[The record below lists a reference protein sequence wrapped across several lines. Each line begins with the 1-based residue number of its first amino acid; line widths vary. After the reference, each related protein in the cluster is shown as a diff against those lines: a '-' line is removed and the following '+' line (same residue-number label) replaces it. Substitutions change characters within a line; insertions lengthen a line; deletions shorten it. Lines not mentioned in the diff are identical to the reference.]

1 MQKERIEG
9 SDRGA
14 ANIMEEL
21 RKKTGKE
28 RIKREDRL
36 ERTHTKLRAA
46 MCVHN

>member
-1 MQKERIEG
+1 MEG

-14 ANIMEEL
+14 ANLQDEL
-21 RKKTGKE
+21 REKTGKE
-28 RIKREDRL
+28 RIKRKDRL